1 MRPGHFWACELGDAD
16 GKGSPVLAGPFAKQ
30 QWWPPAE
37 GEAGWKRE
45 YAGIS
50 RCRYDEGD
58 CALLLRCYFHRT
70 ADDREGLTFLRWPGK
85 AGEKF
90 VINSSE
96 LRAVQGRQECDFKL
110 TPPRPPPQL
119 RQQQARAK
127 KKAPPQHVAPP
138 MDPKQ
143 RYRLDRD
150 LDRDTRKVCEAT

>member
-16 GKGSPVLAGPFAKQ
+16 GKGSPVLAGPFAQQ

-37 GEAGWKRE
+37 GEASWKRE
-45 YAGIS
+45 YAGIT
-50 RCRYDEGD
+50 RRRYDEGE

-110 TPPRPPPQL
+110 TLPKGAPQK
-119 RQQQARAK
+119 RQQLARAK
-127 KKAPPQHVAPP
+127 KHQQSTAEAEF
-138 MDPKQ
+138 DPKQ
-143 RYRLDRD
+143 RWRLDRD
-150 LDRDTRKVCEAT
+150 LDRDTRKDCEGT